1 MDLIPPAPPAPT
13 CDGRIDP
20 KVHTALAT
28 ETIYGPVPSRR
39 YGNTLGLNLLP
50 SAHKRC
56 TLRCTYCQ
64 LGPEGKADTPYPTV
78 AQFERELRGALQYLR
93 SHGDFRGMLLH
104 GLVLSGNGETTM
116 HPQLGEAID
125 VLLRLR
131 AELAPAVPTILL
143 TAATELHLPAVRAAV
158 SRLDEVAVKL
168 DAGTQK
174 TFDRLNMPI
183 EPIALGSIAEAA
195 AALPNAIVQTLL
207 VHGSV
212 DNTTVA
218 EIDAWLDL
226 VGVAKPR
233 RVDLYTLARPPIE
246 RRLKS
251 VPPPVMEAIAQR
263 VREELSLPCRVFT
276 GGLND

>member
-64 LGPEGKADTPYPTV
+64 LGAEGKADTPYPTV
-78 AQFERELRGALQYLR
+78 AQFERELRAALEYLR
-93 SHGDFRGMLLH
+93 THGDFRGMPLH
-104 GLVLSGNGETTM
+104 GLVLSGNGESTM

-143 TAATELHLPAVRAAV
+143 TAATELHRPGVRDAV

-174 TFDRLNMPI
+174 MFDRLNMPI
-183 EPIALGSIAEAA
+183 EPIALPSIAEAA

-212 DNTTVA
+212 DNTTGA

-226 VGVAKPR
+226 VRVAGPR

-246 RRLKS
+246 RKLKS
-251 VPPPVMEAIAQR
+251 VPPPVMETIARR
-263 VREELSLPCRVFT
+263 VREELSLPCRVFAD
-276 GGLND
+276 GLND